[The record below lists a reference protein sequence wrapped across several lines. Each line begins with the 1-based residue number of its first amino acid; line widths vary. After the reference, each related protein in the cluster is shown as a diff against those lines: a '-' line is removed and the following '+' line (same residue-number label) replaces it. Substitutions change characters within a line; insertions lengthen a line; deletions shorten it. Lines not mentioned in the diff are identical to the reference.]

1 MVVSETL
8 DDPPIDRYH
17 TRANSRHGEKLMK
30 VYGHPASTCT
40 RKVLCALNEKGAP
53 YEFIIV
59 DITKGEQKSP
69 EHLARHPFGVVPT
82 LDDDGF
88 MLYESRAMIRYLDGK
103 LSGVSLTPSDLRAR
117 AMMDQWISVET
128 SYFSPT
134 AMKAIMNIWYS
145 SMAGKQPDAE
155 VVAQGVQGAGKALDV
170 VEKELGDK
178 AFIAGEFSLAD
189 ICYAPYLQYLQD
201 MGLGAVI
208 TERPKVAAWWGRVS
222 GRPSWQKA
230 IGKA

>member
-1 MVVSETL
+1 
-8 DDPPIDRYH
+8 
-17 TRANSRHGEKLMK
+17 
-30 VYGHPASTCT
+30 
-40 RKVLCALNEKGAP
+40 
-53 YEFIIV
+53 
-59 DITKGEQKSP
+59 
-69 EHLARHPFGVVPT
+69 
-82 LDDDGF
+82 
-88 MLYESRAMIRYLDGK
+88 
-103 LSGVSLTPSDLRAR
+103 
-117 AMMDQWISVET
+117 
-128 SYFSPT
+128 
-134 AMKAIMNIWYS
+134 
-145 SMAGKQPDAE
+145 MAGKQPDAE

-208 TERPKVAAWWGRVS
+208 AERPKVAAWWSRVS